1 MNADYLVLICST
13 FSQSKFIGCKIECF
27 NITTTTLFILKV
39 GISLPQAGPQA
50 TKENV
55 LQMAKTAESEG
66 FDSVWTFERL
76 LWPINPQTPYPA
88 TSDGSLPQEYKI
100 MFDPLETL
108 SFLSAHTNK
117 ISLGTSVLDM
127 LFHNPVI
134 LARRLASLD
143 VFSEGRVISGFG
155 IGWSKDE
162 FRASNIPFNNKGRRA
177 DEYVKMLK
185 TIWAD
190 EDVEFK
196 GQYYNIPKS
205 KIGPKPLQKPHIP
218 IYLGGFSSNA
228 LRRIV
233 ENDLNGWVGII
244 GGGIAPFGYVQTV
257 IDNFRNEIT
266 KANKDTTNFK
276 IVLLSYPFL
285 KDSAFSDNNE
295 ERPTLT
301 GTIDEIG
308 EDIEKIKGL
317 GVDHIVFGYNFSP
330 VGKDVY
336 KMIDLTRQ
344 FSKFAR

>member
-1 MNADYLVLICST
+1 
-13 FSQSKFIGCKIECF
+13 
-27 NITTTTLFILKV
+27 LKV

-50 TKENV
+50 TKENM

-88 TSDGSLPQEYKI
+88 SPDGSLPQEYQI

-108 SFLSAHTNK
+108 SFLAAHTNK

-134 LARRLASLD
+134 LARRLSSLD

-162 FRASNIPFNNKGRRA
+162 FQASNIPFNNKGGRA

-185 TIWAD
+185 TIWMD

-205 KIGPKPLQKPHIP
+205 KIGPKPVQKPHIP

-244 GGGIAPFGYVQTV
+244 GGMAPFGYVQSV

-266 KANKDTTNFK
+266 KANKNTTNFK
-276 IVLLSYPFL
+276 IVLLSYPSL
-285 KDSAFSDNNE
+285 KDRPFISDNNAD
-295 ERPTLT
+295 RPTLT

-308 EDIEKIKGL
+308 EDIKKIKDL

-330 VGKDVY
+330 IGKDVY

-344 FSKFAR
+344 FLKFAR